1 MYGLNLDVWQ
11 LPRCGCI
18 PFSDI
23 YKIYMFL
30 LYIFY
35 INLIIDIE

>member
-18 PFSDI
+18 SFSDI
-23 YKIYMFL
+23 YKIYMFFIVFFILIL
-30 LYIFY
+30 L
-35 INLIIDIE
+35 